1 MRKKKLRE
9 AKVLQQEAELGFN
22 PSLWSFPVTV
32 WLLSEKNKQC
42 EGQSWECAHHVLW
55 AVNGPVRLG
64 EWWVLKGVRTASTS
78 PGCSCPKICWRSQ
91 SIPFVWIL
99 FGCYLSL
106 AEHKGL
112 VIHLPLAVISP
123 PLRAMTLYLVP
134 TFCLAFSWC
143 WGSEWA

>member
-32 WLLSEKNKQC
+32 RLLSEKNKQC

-64 EWWVLKGVRTASTS
+64 EWWVLTGGRNASTS
-78 PGCSCPKICWRSQ
+78 PGCSCSQ
-91 SIPFVWIL
+91 DLLTVPEYSFCVNSFWLLSELGSAQGLSYSPSSGGHFSSPQGHDVV
-99 FGCYLSL
+99 FGPYFGLSL
-106 AEHKGL
+106 LL
-112 VIHLPLAVISP
+112 VLGI
-123 PLRAMTLYLVP
+123 
-134 TFCLAFSWC
+134 
-143 WGSEWA
+143 